1 MSDNYNA
8 TTSNGG
14 LYGTIWRMLKKLF
27 ALKVENVRLTVAE
40 RLTIFLVGVIS
51 FLLLLILGAFILAFL
66 SNALVDL
73 LTEAIPAWTASLI
86 LAGIYLAVTIIVYLF
101 RKPLI
106 IRPVARFVS
115 RLIIEPPKEINDNE
129 KEL

>member
-1 MSDNYNA
+1 MSDNIKE
-8 TTSNGG
+8 TTQGG
-14 LYGTIWRMLKKLF
+14 NIYGTIWRMLKKL
-27 ALKVENVRLTVAE
+27 LGLRVEQVRLTVAE

-86 LAGIYLAVTIIVYLF
+86 LAGVYLAVTVIVYIF
-101 RKPLI
+101 RKQLI

-115 RLIIEPPKEINDNE
+115 RLILEPPKDTNNE
-129 KEL
+129 K